1 MFCIMI
7 GQKTHRISCLEYIED
22 LDKLDK
28 SKAYPIDIGARGIEA
43 IDYICA
49 YDIFGKY
56 NNLFKGL
63 KFADGRPFGTEEKVP
78 GFTGTRIELMWA
90 LAEA

>member
-1 MFCIMI
+1 MFERDNYGGDRVMN
-7 GQKTHRISCLEYIED
+7 

-28 SKAYPIDIGARGIEA
+28 SKAYPIDIGARGIQA
-43 IDYICA
+43 LDYIGA

-56 NNLFKGL
+56 NNLFKGIKL
-63 KFADGRPFGTEEKVP
+63 TDGKPFGTKEKVP